1 MKKLIITLCLLFSFS
16 LCLFA
21 EPEVI
26 STSTK
31 IPFVLRGEWY
41 SISYSDTLGETED
54 KAYKPVYR
62 VTSDTIISRSQMAVD
77 KIVYVQKF
85 SFNKN
90 NNIGY
95 ALYSEDDVTAYLV
108 LFYANLGGLPIVY
121 IFKNKEEQCRMLI
134 NIVKQSEGGGEGD
147 ENN

>member
-1 MKKLIITLCLLFSFS
+1 MKRLITTLCLLISFS

-31 IPFVLRGEWY
+31 IPFELRGEWY
-41 SISYSDTLGETED
+41 SLSYSEDLGQTED
-54 KAYKPVYR
+54 RNYRPVFR
-62 VTSDTIISRSQMAVD
+62 VTRDTVIYQSPVFTD
-77 KIVYVQKF
+77 KIVCVQKF

-95 ALYSEDDVTAYLV
+95 ALHSEDDITIYLV
-108 LFYANLGGLPIVY
+108 LFYKDTGGLPIVY
-121 IFKNKEEQCRMLI
+121 IFKDKQEQCRILV
-134 NIVKQSEGGGEGD
+134 NIVKQNEGGVD

>member
-1 MKKLIITLCLLFSFS
+1 MKKLVIILCLLFSFS

-21 EPEVI
+21 EPEII

-41 SISYSDTLGETED
+41 SISDSDTLGETED

-62 VTSDTIISRSQMAVD
+62 VTSDTIISHSQIAAD

-85 SFNKN
+85 SFNN
-90 NNIGY
+90 TNIGY

-108 LFYANLGGLPIVY
+108 LFYADTCGLPIVY

-134 NIVKQSEGGGEGD
+134 HIVK
-147 ENN
+147 

>member
-1 MKKLIITLCLLFSFS
+1 MKRLITTLCLLISFS

-31 IPFVLRGEWY
+31 IPFELRGEWY
-41 SISYSDTLGETED
+41 SLSYSENRGETED
-54 KAYKPVYR
+54 KTYKPVFR
-62 VTSDTIISRSQMAVD
+62 VTKDTVISRSYILID
-77 KIVYVQKF
+77 KIVSVQKF

-95 ALYSEDDVTAYLV
+95 ALYSEDGVTVYLV
-108 LFYANLGGLPIVY
+108 LFYADLGGLPLVY
-121 IFKNKEEQCRMLI
+121 IFKDTKEQCRMLI
-134 NIVKQSEGGGEGD
+134 NIVKQNKGGVD